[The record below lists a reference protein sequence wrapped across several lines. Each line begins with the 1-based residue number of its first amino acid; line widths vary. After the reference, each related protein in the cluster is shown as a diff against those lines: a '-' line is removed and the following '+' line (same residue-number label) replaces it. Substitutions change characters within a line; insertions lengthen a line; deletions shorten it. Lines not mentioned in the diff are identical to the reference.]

1 MSLSLIKINFTTRGV
16 MICSR
21 MNVTDAIAKILA
33 EEGVEHLI
41 GFPSNPLFDDDA
53 AEEAGVRPIVVRQER
68 TGAHILDG
76 IARITSGEQVE
87 AFACQHGPGTENS
100 VGGIAQAYAESAP
113 IVAIPAGYSRAKT
126 NTDPKFSSLINYQAV
141 SKTTEQLTDPDAV
154 EETFRRAFQTARN
167 GRQRPA
173 VVEVPKDVF
182 HLDAPDFDYETTSST
197 RAGPDP
203 HAISEAADA
212 LLGADL
218 PVLYAGQG
226 VHYAKAWEPL
236 TELAELLEA
245 PVATS
250 LNGKSAF
257 PEDHPLSLG
266 AGSKSEPRQ
275 LNHFIHEADVL
286 FGIGCSFTKTAYGI
300 TPPTEDNTLIH
311 STNDPGDVDK
321 DYKSDLAVIGDAKL
335 VLEALVDE
343 IGNRVGDDT
352 DFGRYDDVTA
362 EIEEVEQAWLDDWSD
377 VLESDETPI
386 NPYRVV
392 KELDETLDKDE
403 VVATADA
410 GNARDFMAPFFEVT
424 EPLSYLGWGKTTQ
437 LGYGLGLMMGAK
449 LSKPEKTCVHVMGDG
464 AIGMTGMDFETA
476 VREDIPIIAVVLN
489 NFEMASYD
497 TPFSG
502 HYADF
507 AESMGGYGE
516 RIEDPDNVADAIER
530 AVEKTKE
537 GTPVLLEFLTAQYT
551 KLSRPDL
558 E

>member
-1 MSLSLIKINFTTRGV
+1 MLAYT
-16 MICSR
+16 
-21 MNVTDAIAKILA
+21 MNVTDAIADILA

-41 GFPSNPLFDDDA
+41 GFPSNPLFDDNA
-53 AEEAGVRPIVVRQER
+53 AEEAGIRSIVVRQER
-68 TGAHILDG
+68 TGAHMLDG
-76 IARITSGEQVE
+76 IARITSGDQVE

-113 IVAIPAGYSRAKT
+113 LVALPAGYSRAKT
-126 NTDPKFSSLINYQAV
+126 NTDPKFSSLVNYQHV
-141 SKTTEQLTDPDAV
+141 TKTTEQLTDPDAV
-154 EETFRRAFQTARN
+154 EETIRRAFQAARN
-167 GRQRPA
+167 GRQRPGL
-173 VVEVPKDVF
+173 VEIPKDVF
-182 HLDAPDFDYETTSST
+182 RKEVGDIDYEPTSST
-197 RAGPDP
+197 RSGPDP
-203 HAISEAADA
+203 AAISDAADA
-212 LLGADL
+212 LLDADL
-218 PVLYAGQG
+218 PVINAGQG

-236 TELAELLEA
+236 KELAELLEA
-245 PVATS
+245 PVATT

-275 LNHFIHEADVL
+275 LNHFVHEADVL

-321 DYKSDLAVIGDAKL
+321 DYQSDLAVIGDAKL
-335 VLEALVDE
+335 VLEALIDE
-343 IGNRVGDDT
+343 IEGRIDDT
-352 DFGRYDDVTA
+352 DFGRYDEVTSEIA
-362 EIEEVEQAWLDDWSD
+362 DIEEAWLDDWSD

-392 KELDETLDKDE
+392 HELDQTLDKEE

-410 GNARDFMAPFFEVT
+410 GNARDFMAPFFNVT

-437 LGYGLGLMMGAK
+437 LGYGLGLMMGAR

-464 AIGMTGMDFETA
+464 AIGMVGMDFETA

-502 HYADF
+502 NYAEF

-516 RIEDPDNVADAIER
+516 RVEDPSEISDAIER
-530 AVEKTKE
+530 AVQKNEE
-537 GTPVLLEFLTAQYT
+537 GTPVLLEFLTAKYT
-551 KLSRPDL
+551 ELSRPDL

>member
-1 MSLSLIKINFTTRGV
+1 
-16 MICSR
+16 
-21 MNVTDAIAKILA
+21 MNVTDAIAEILA
-33 EEGVEHLI
+33 AEGVEHLI
-41 GFPSNPLFDDDA
+41 GFPSNPLFDDGAA
-53 AEEAGVRPIVVRQER
+53 AEAGIRPIVVRQER

-76 IARITSGEQVE
+76 IARVTSGDQVE

-113 IVAIPAGYSRAKT
+113 IVALPAGYSRAKT

-141 SKTTEQLTDPDAV
+141 TKTTEQLTDPEAT
-154 EETFRRAFQTARN
+154 EETIRRAFQAARN
-167 GRQRPA
+167 GRQRPGL
-173 VVEVPKDVF
+173 VEIPKDVF
-182 HLDAPDFDYETTSST
+182 REEVDEIDYQPTSST
-197 RAGPDP
+197 RTAPDP
-203 HAISEAADA
+203 HAVEKAADA
-212 LLGADL
+212 LLDADL
-218 PVLYAGQG
+218 PVINAGQG

-236 TELAELLEA
+236 QELAELLEA
-245 PVATS
+245 PVATT

-275 LNHFIHEADVL
+275 LNHFVNEADVL

-335 VLEALVDE
+335 VLEAVVDE
-343 IGNRVGDDT
+343 IEARVGDDT
-352 DFGRYDDVTA
+352 DFGRYDDVTGEIA
-362 EIEEVEQAWLDDWSD
+362 DIEEAWLADWSD
-377 VLESDETPI
+377 VLTSDETPI

-392 KELDETLDKDE
+392 HELDRVIDKDE

-449 LSKPEKTCVHVMGDG
+449 LTHPEKVCVHVMGDG

-476 VREDIPIIAVVLN
+476 VREDIPVLEIVLN

-516 RIEDPDNVADAIER
+516 RVEDPSEVAAAIER
-530 AVEKTKE
+530 GVEKTKE
-537 GTPVLLEFLTAQYT
+537 GTPVLLEFLTAKYT
-551 KLSRPDL
+551 ELSRPDL

>member
-1 MSLSLIKINFTTRGV
+1 
-16 MICSR
+16 
-21 MNVTDAIAKILA
+21 MNVTDAIAEILA
-33 EEGVEHLI
+33 KEGVEHLI
-41 GFPSNPLFDDDA
+41 GFPSNPLFDDNA
-53 AEEAGVRPIVVRQER
+53 AEEAGIRSIVVRQER
-68 TGAHILDG
+68 TGAHMLDG
-76 IARITSGEQVE
+76 IARITSGDQVE

-113 IVAIPAGYSRAKT
+113 IVALPAGYSRAKT

-141 SKTTEQLTDPDAV
+141 TKTTEQLTDPDAT
-154 EETFRRAFQTARN
+154 EETIRRAFQAARN
-167 GRQRPA
+167 GRQRPGL
-173 VVEVPKDVF
+173 VEIPKDVF
-182 HLDAPDFDYETTSST
+182 RMDAGDVDYEPTTST

-203 HAISEAADA
+203 QAVEAAADA
-212 LLGADL
+212 LLSADL
-218 PVLYAGQG
+218 PVINAGQG
-226 VHYAKAWEPL
+226 VHYAKAWDPL
-236 TELAELLEA
+236 QELAELLEA
-245 PVATS
+245 PVATT

-257 PEDHPLSLG
+257 PEDHPLALG

-275 LNHFIHEADVL
+275 LNHFVNEADVL

-343 IGNRVGDDT
+343 IEDRVGDDA
-352 DFGRYDDVTA
+352 DFGRYDDVTTEIS
-362 EIEEVEQAWLDDWSD
+362 EIEAEWLDDWSD

-392 KELDETLDKDE
+392 YELDQTLDKDE

-410 GNARDFMAPFFEVT
+410 GNARDFMAPFFNVT

-449 LSKPEKTCVHVMGDG
+449 LAKPEKTCVHVMGDG
-464 AIGMTGMDFETA
+464 AIGMVGMDFETA
-476 VREDIPIIAVVLN
+476 VREDIPVIEIVLN

-516 RIEDPDNVADAIER
+516 RIEDPSEISGAIER
-530 AVEKTKE
+530 AVQKNEE
-537 GTPVLLEFLTAQYT
+537 GTPVLLEFLTAKYT
-551 KLSRPDL
+551 ELSRPDL

>member
-1 MSLSLIKINFTTRGV
+1 MLAYT
-16 MICSR
+16 
-21 MNVTDAIAKILA
+21 MNVTDAIADILA

-41 GFPSNPLFDDDA
+41 GFPSNPLFDDNA
-53 AEEAGVRPIVVRQER
+53 AEEAGIRSIVVRQER
-68 TGAHILDG
+68 TGAHMLDG
-76 IARITSGEQVE
+76 IARITSGDQVE

-113 IVAIPAGYSRAKT
+113 LVALPAGYSRAKT
-126 NTDPKFSSLINYQAV
+126 NTDPKFSSLVNYQHV
-141 SKTTEQLTDPDAV
+141 TKTTEQLTDPDAV
-154 EETFRRAFQTARN
+154 EETIRRAFQAARN
-167 GRQRPA
+167 GRQRPGL
-173 VVEVPKDVF
+173 VEIPKDVF
-182 HLDAPDFDYETTSST
+182 RKEVGDIDYEPTSST
-197 RAGPDP
+197 RSGPDP
-203 HAISEAADA
+203 AAISDAADA
-212 LLGADL
+212 LLDADL
-218 PVLYAGQG
+218 PVINAGQG

-236 TELAELLEA
+236 KELAELLEA
-245 PVATS
+245 PVATT

-275 LNHFIHEADVL
+275 LNHFVHEADVL

-321 DYKSDLAVIGDAKL
+321 DYQSDLAVIGDAKL
-335 VLEALVDE
+335 VLEALIDE
-343 IGNRVGDDT
+343 IEDRIDDT
-352 DFGRYDDVTA
+352 DFGRYDEVTSEIA
-362 EIEEVEQAWLDDWSD
+362 DIEEAWLDDWSD

-392 KELDETLDKDE
+392 HELDQTLDKEE

-410 GNARDFMAPFFEVT
+410 GNARDFMAPFFNVT

-437 LGYGLGLMMGAK
+437 LGYGLGLMMGAR

-464 AIGMTGMDFETA
+464 AIGMVGMDFETA

-502 HYADF
+502 NYAEF

-516 RIEDPDNVADAIER
+516 RVEDPSEISDAIER
-530 AVEKTKE
+530 AVQKNEE
-537 GTPVLLEFLTAQYT
+537 GTPVLLEFLTAKYT
-551 KLSRPDL
+551 ELSRPDL

>member
-1 MSLSLIKINFTTRGV
+1 MSLTLQPRGV
-16 MICSR
+16 MLSNR
-21 MNVTDAIAKILA
+21 MNVTDAIAEILA
-33 EEGVEHLI
+33 KEGVEHLI
-41 GFPSNPLFDDDA
+41 GFPSNPLFDDNA
-53 AEEAGVRPIVVRQER
+53 AEEAGIRSIVVRQER
-68 TGAHILDG
+68 TGAHMLDG
-76 IARITSGEQVE
+76 IARITSGDQVE

-113 IVAIPAGYSRAKT
+113 IVALPAGYSRAKT

-141 SKTTEQLTDPDAV
+141 TKTTEQLTDPDAT
-154 EETFRRAFQTARN
+154 EETIRRAFQAARN
-167 GRQRPA
+167 GRQRPGL
-173 VVEVPKDVF
+173 VEIPKDVF
-182 HLDAPDFDYETTSST
+182 REDIGDIDYETTSST
-197 RAGPDP
+197 RSGPDP
-203 HAISEAADA
+203 QAIEAAADA
-212 LLGADL
+212 LLDADL
-218 PVLYAGQG
+218 PVINAGQG

-236 TELAELLEA
+236 KELAELLEA
-245 PVATS
+245 PVATT

-343 IGNRVGDDT
+343 IEDRVGDDA
-352 DFGRYDDVTA
+352 DFGRYDDVTSEIA
-362 EIEEVEQAWLDDWSD
+362 SIEEAWLDDWSD
-377 VLESDETPI
+377 VLESDDTPI

-392 KELDETLDKDE
+392 HELDQTLDKE
-403 VVATADA
+403 NVVATADA
-410 GNARDFMAPFFEVT
+410 GNARDFMAPFFNVT

-437 LGYGLGLMMGAK
+437 LGYGMGLMMGAK
-449 LSKPEKTCVHVMGDG
+449 LAKPEKTCVHVMGDG
-464 AIGMTGMDFETA
+464 AIGMVGMDFETA

-516 RIEDPDNVADAIER
+516 RIEDPSEISGAIER
-530 AVEKTKE
+530 AVQKNEE
-537 GTPVLLEFLTAQYT
+537 GTPVLLEFLTAKYT
-551 KLSRPDL
+551 ELSRPDL

>member
-1 MSLSLIKINFTTRGV
+1 
-16 MICSR
+16 
-21 MNVTDAIAKILA
+21 MNVTDAIAEILA
-33 EEGVEHLI
+33 KEGVEHLI
-41 GFPSNPLFDDDA
+41 GFPSNPLFDDNA
-53 AEEAGVRPIVVRQER
+53 AEEAGIRSIVVRQER
-68 TGAHILDG
+68 TGAHMLDG
-76 IARITSGEQVE
+76 IARITSGDQVE

-113 IVAIPAGYSRAKT
+113 IVALPAGYSRAKT

-141 SKTTEQLTDPDAV
+141 TKTTEQLTDPDAT
-154 EETFRRAFQTARN
+154 EETIRRAFQAARN
-167 GRQRPA
+167 GRQRPGL
-173 VVEVPKDVF
+173 VEIPKDVF
-182 HLDAPDFDYETTSST
+182 RMDAGDVDYEPTTST

-203 HAISEAADA
+203 QAVEAAADA
-212 LLGADL
+212 LLSADL
-218 PVLYAGQG
+218 PVINAGQG
-226 VHYAKAWEPL
+226 VHYAKAWDPL
-236 TELAELLEA
+236 QELAELLEA
-245 PVATS
+245 PVATT

-257 PEDHPLSLG
+257 PEDHPLALG

-275 LNHFIHEADVL
+275 LNHFVNEADVL

-343 IGNRVGDDT
+343 IEDRVGDDA
-352 DFGRYDDVTA
+352 DFGRYDDVTTEIS
-362 EIEEVEQAWLDDWSD
+362 EIEAEWLDDWSD

-392 KELDETLDKDE
+392 YELDQTLDKDE

-410 GNARDFMAPFFEVT
+410 GNARDFMAPFFNVT

-437 LGYGLGLMMGAK
+437 LGYGLGLMMGAR
-449 LSKPEKTCVHVMGDG
+449 LAKPEKTCVHVMGDG
-464 AIGMTGMDFETA
+464 AIGMVGMDFETA

-516 RIEDPDNVADAIER
+516 RIEDPSEISGAIER
-530 AVEKTKE
+530 AVQKNEE
-537 GTPVLLEFLTAQYT
+537 GTPVLLEFLTAKYT
-551 KLSRPDL
+551 ELSRPDL

>member
-1 MSLSLIKINFTTRGV
+1 MYV
-16 MICSR
+16 DR
-21 MNVTDAIAKILA
+21 MNVTDAIAEILA

-41 GFPSNPLFDDDA
+41 GFPSNPLFDENA
-53 AEEAGVRPIVVRQER
+53 AEDAGIRSIVVRQER
-68 TGAHILDG
+68 TGAHMLDG
-76 IARITSGEQVE
+76 IARITSGDQVE

-113 IVAIPAGYSRAKT
+113 IVALPAGYSRAKT
-126 NTDPKFSSLINYQAV
+126 NTDPKFSSLINYQHV
-141 SKTTEQLTDPDAV
+141 TKTTEQLTDPDAV
-154 EETFRRAFQTARN
+154 EETIRRAFQSARN
-167 GRQRPA
+167 GRQRPGL
-173 VVEVPKDVF
+173 VEIPKDVF
-182 HLDAPDFDYETTSST
+182 QQEVGDIDYETTSST
-197 RAGPDP
+197 RTAPDP
-203 HAISEAADA
+203 EAVEAAADA
-212 LLGADL
+212 LLDADL
-218 PVLYAGQG
+218 PVINAGQG

-236 TELAELLEA
+236 KELAELLEA
-245 PVATS
+245 PVATT

-335 VLEALVDE
+335 TLEALIDE
-343 IGNRVGDDT
+343 IEGRIDDR
-352 DFGRYDDVTA
+352 DFGRYDDVTTEIAAIEA
-362 EIEEVEQAWLDDWSD
+362 EWLDDWDD
-377 VLESDETPI
+377 VLTSDETPI

-392 KELDETLDKDE
+392 HELDQTLDKDE

-410 GNARDFMAPFFEVT
+410 GNARDFMAPFFNVT

-464 AIGMTGMDFETA
+464 AIGMVGMDFETA
-476 VREDIPIIAVVLN
+476 VREDIPVLEIVLN

-516 RIEDPDNVADAIER
+516 RVEDPEEVGPAIER

-537 GTPVLLEFLTAQYT
+537 GTPVLLEFITAKYT
-551 KLSRPDL
+551 ELSRPDL
-558 E
+558 EE

>member
-1 MSLSLIKINFTTRGV
+1 MSLDLQPRGV
-16 MICSR
+16 MLSNR
-21 MNVTDAIAKILA
+21 MNVTDAIAEILA
-33 EEGVEHLI
+33 KEGVEHLI
-41 GFPSNPLFDDDA
+41 GFPSNPLFDDNA
-53 AEEAGVRPIVVRQER
+53 AEEAGIRSIVVRQER
-68 TGAHILDG
+68 TGAHMLDG
-76 IARITSGEQVE
+76 IARITSGDQVE

-113 IVAIPAGYSRAKT
+113 IVALPAGYSRAKT

-141 SKTTEQLTDPDAV
+141 TKTTEQLTDPDAT
-154 EETFRRAFQTARN
+154 EETIRRAFQAARN
-167 GRQRPA
+167 GRQRPGL
-173 VVEVPKDVF
+173 VEIPKDVF
-182 HLDAPDFDYETTSST
+182 GEDVGDIDYEPTTST
-197 RAGPDP
+197 RSGPDP
-203 HAISEAADA
+203 QAVEQAADA
-212 LLGADL
+212 LLDADL
-218 PVLYAGQG
+218 PVINAGQG

-236 TELAELLEA
+236 QELAELLEA
-245 PVATS
+245 PVATT

-275 LNHFIHEADVL
+275 LNHFVNEADVL

-335 VLEALVDE
+335 VLDALIDE
-343 IGNRVGDDT
+343 IEGRVGDDP
-352 DFGRYDDVTA
+352 DFGRYDDVTTEIA
-362 EIEEVEQAWLDDWSD
+362 AIEEEWLDDWSHALD
-377 VLESDETPI
+377 SDETPI

-392 KELDETLDKDE
+392 RELDETLDKE
-403 VVATADA
+403 EIVATADA
-410 GNARDFMAPFFEVT
+410 GNARDFMAPFFNVT

-449 LSKPEKTCVHVMGDG
+449 LAKPEKTCVHVMGDG
-464 AIGMTGMDFETA
+464 AIGMVGMDFETA
-476 VREDIPIIAVVLN
+476 VREDIPVIEIVLN

-516 RIEDPDNVADAIER
+516 RIEDPSEISGAIER
-530 AVEKTKE
+530 AVQKNEE
-537 GTPVLLEFLTAQYT
+537 GTPVLLEFLTAKYT
-551 KLSRPDL
+551 ELSRPDL

>member
-1 MSLSLIKINFTTRGV
+1 MQF
-16 MICSR
+16 SR
-21 MNVTDAIAKILA
+21 MNVTDAIAEILA
-33 EEGVEHLI
+33 EEGVNHLI
-41 GFPSNPLFDDDA
+41 GFPSNPLFDDNAA
-53 AEEAGVRPIVVRQER
+53 AEAGIRPIVVRQER

-76 IARITSGEQVE
+76 IARITSGDQVE

-113 IVAIPAGYSRAKT
+113 IVALPAGYSRAKT

-141 SKTTEQLTDPDAV
+141 TKTTEQLTDPDAT
-154 EETFRRAFQTARN
+154 EETIRRAFQAARN
-167 GRQRPA
+167 GRQRPGL
-173 VVEVPKDVF
+173 VEIPKDVF
-182 HLDAPDFDYETTSST
+182 YEDVGDIDYEPTTST
-197 RAGPDP
+197 RSGPDP
-203 HAISEAADA
+203 HAVSAAADA
-212 LLGADL
+212 LLDADL
-218 PVLYAGQG
+218 PVINAGQG
-226 VHYAKAWEPL
+226 VHYAKAWGPL
-236 TELAELLEA
+236 RELAELLEA
-245 PVATS
+245 PVATT

-257 PEDHPLSLG
+257 PEDHPLALG

-275 LNHFIHEADVL
+275 LNHFINEADVF

-300 TPPTEDNTLIH
+300 TPPTDNTLIH

-321 DYKSDLAVIGDAKL
+321 DVKSDIAVIGDAKL
-335 VLEALVDE
+335 TLEALVDE
-343 IGNRVGDDT
+343 IETRVGDDP
-352 DFGRYDDVTA
+352 DFGRYDGVTSEIA
-362 EIEEVEQAWLDDWSD
+362 EIEAAWLDDWAD

-392 KELDETLDKDE
+392 HELDRTLDKE
-403 VVATADA
+403 NVVATADA

-449 LSKPEKTCVHVMGDG
+449 LADPEKTCVHVMGDG

-516 RIEDPDNVADAIER
+516 RIEDPDNVSDAIER
-530 AVEKTKE
+530 AVRKNEE
-537 GTPVLLEFLTAQYT
+537 GTPVLLEFLTAKYT

-558 E
+558 D